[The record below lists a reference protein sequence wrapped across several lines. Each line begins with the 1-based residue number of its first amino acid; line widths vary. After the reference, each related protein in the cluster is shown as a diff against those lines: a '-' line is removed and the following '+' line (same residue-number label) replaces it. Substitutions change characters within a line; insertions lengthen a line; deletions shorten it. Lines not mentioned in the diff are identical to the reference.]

1 MSSTPGLKGL
11 SDVGSPW
18 PVLAFFPTSP
28 SCPTFGSFLVVLLVL
43 LEGSLDLLFGS
54 GLGNPRWNS
63 RFQGVVPAPVNIPP
77 PGDGERQAP
86 LTMKI

>member
-18 PVLAFFPTSP
+18 PVLAFSFPTSP
-28 SCPTFGSFLVVLLVL
+28 SCPTFGSFLVVLLVML
-43 LEGSLDLLFGS
+43 LEGSLDLPFGS
-54 GLGNPRWNS
+54 
-63 RFQGVVPAPVNIPP
+63 APVNIPP